1 MSVQSRRIEPAVA
14 VFARRVRVGREA
26 EYERL
31 AREAI
36 AAAETFP
43 GNLAAT
49 MLHERGTPDY
59 TLVYSFADRHSLG
72 KWLDSGARRRF
83 GAEADAISDAHQ
95 KLQDVTGLETWFM
108 LPRRETIKPPPRWK
122 MWLVSL
128 LALYPLVVVFQRWL
142 APEVKTWP
150 LLARAAVFPLILL
163 TLMTYLVMPQVT
175 RLLRA
180 WLYPDGGGSRRV
192 SQR

>member
-1 MSVQSRRIEPAVA
+1 MSVQRHRTEPATAAFSRRVH
-14 VFARRVRVGREA
+14 VGQEA

-31 AREAI
+31 ARATI
-36 AAAETFP
+36 AAAEKFP
-43 GNLAAT
+43 GQLAAT
-49 MLHERGTPDY
+49 MLHEPGSPDY
-59 TLVYSFADRHSLG
+59 TLVYSFADRRSLDT
-72 KWLDSGARRRF
+72 WLDSTERRGF
-83 GAEADAISDAHQ
+83 MTEADAISDTHQ
-95 KLQDVTGLETWFM
+95 NLQDVTGLETWFT

-142 APEVKTWP
+142 APQLKTWP

-175 RLLRA
+175 RLLRT
-180 WLYPDGGGSRRV
+180 WLYRDEA
-192 SQR
+192 